1 MGETI
6 INGIIEVSQ
15 EVVGQLQYDI
25 GVKGDTGDS
34 GVYHAGQLN
43 VIENTSTLKKSAS
56 GSVILIDDVS
66 PVTHDMSVKISS
78 IPNKNLLNRLI
89 AKAHSSDMSVP
100 TEDFINTYCSKKI
113 SFKQGITYTFSIKSV
128 SGFSGGDAVWAPDFY
143 IFDNGSL
150 FVANATSPPVVFNT
164 DFFTSDSS
172 ENEYV
177 CYDGSALW
185 SKANMIQNLGPWS
198 MTITPVKDFEAAF
211 IVTDGYVTD
220 SVVVTEAQIEVGS
233 TATSYEPYIENP
245 VTDLTAVKVNTYG
258 KNFININSIANDI
271 VKKNPTSC
279 EITNFDG
286 KRCLKIGTTST
297 IRYTIQT
304 LIPLYGL
311 QLKVYSTGYSA
322 SFMGYTKKD
331 TETSVYYISVSAENE
346 WVNITRYY
354 PDASQYYTG
363 IQFYK
368 TDVTKPIYI
377 DLDSVMLEASHTAT
391 EYEPYKGSEYTPSA
405 DGTVEGVTSIYPSTT
420 LTTDAEGVIID
431 CEYYKDIDVDDV
443 IERTVTT
450 YTNPKIKIIG
460 DYAFRNCS
468 ALTHADFPAATSTGP
483 YSFYDCK
490 SLISVDFPAA
500 TIIGSSAFYGC
511 SALTTINFP
520 AITSVGSNA
529 FYGCSALTTINF
541 PAVTSIANFTF
552 NSCSSLT
559 TINFPAVTSIGNNAF
574 YNCKSLISADFPV
587 AKSINNYAFY
597 GCSALTTINFPAV
610 TSIGNNAFYACL
622 ALTHADFPAVTS
634 IGAYAFYSCNSL
646 ISADFPVAANIGPYS
661 FYGCSALTHADFP
674 VAKSISA
681 YTFYNCKSLIS
692 ADFPVATNIYSYAFY
707 NCSALTAL
715 ILRSSTICTLS
726 NKNAFTGC
734 THITGTGGYIYVP
747 SSLINTYK
755 TATNWVTYASKF
767 RALENYTVD
776 GTTTGALDESKVS
789 A

>member
-15 EVVGQLQYDI
+15 EVVGQLQYDT

-34 GVYHAGQLN
+34 DVYHAGQLN
-43 VIENTSTLKKSAS
+43 VIENTSTLKKSVS
-56 GSVILIDDVS
+56 GSTIIIDDVS
-66 PVTHDMSVKISS
+66 PVTHEMNVKISP
-78 IPNKNLLNRLI
+78 IPQKNLLNRLI
-89 AKAHSSDMSVP
+89 AKAYNSSDMNVP

-113 SFKQGITYTFSIKSV
+113 SFKQGTTYAFSIKSV
-128 SGFSGGDAVWAPDFY
+128 SGFSGNVAWSPKFY

-150 FVANATSPPVVFNT
+150 FVSNTTSSPPVTFST

-172 ENEYV
+172 ANEYV
-177 CYDGSALW
+177 CQNGLALW
-185 SKANMIQNLGPWS
+185 SKANIIPNQGPWS
-198 MTITPVKDFEAAF
+198 MTITPVKDFEAVF
-211 IVTDGYVTD
+211 IVTDGTVTD
-220 SVVVTEAQIEVGS
+220 SIIVTEAQIEVGS

-286 KRCLKIGTTST
+286 KRCLKIGATST

-311 QLKVYSTGYSA
+311 QLKAYSTGYSV
-322 SFMGYTKKD
+322 SFMSYTKKD

-346 WVNITRYY
+346 WVNITRYHSGV
-354 PDASQYYTG
+354 SQYYTE

-368 TDVTKPIYI
+368 EDASKPIYI
-377 DLDSVMLEASHTAT
+377 DLDSVMLEASHTET

-405 DGTVEGVTSIYPSTT
+405 DGTVEGVTSLYPSTT

-468 ALTHADFPAATSTGP
+468 ALTHVDFPAATSTGS

-490 SLISVDFPAA
+490 SLISVDFPAV
-500 TIIGSSAFYGC
+500 ISI
-511 SALTTINFP
+511 
-520 AITSVGSNA
+520 GSNA
-529 FYGCSALTTINF
+529 FYGCS
-541 PAVTSIANFTF
+541 
-552 NSCSSLT
+552 SLT
-559 TINFPAVTSIGNNAF
+559 TINFSAVTSIGSNAF
-574 YNCKSLISADFPV
+574 YNCKSLISADF
-587 AKSINNYAFY
+587 
-597 GCSALTTINFPAV
+597 L
-610 TSIGNNAFYACL
+610 
-622 ALTHADFPAVTS
+622 
-634 IGAYAFYSCNSL
+634 
-646 ISADFPVAANIGPYS
+646 
-661 FYGCSALTHADFP
+661 
-674 VAKSISA
+674 
-681 YTFYNCKSLIS
+681 
-692 ADFPVATNIYSYAFY
+692 VATTIYSYAFY
-707 NCSALTAL
+707 NCSALNAL
-715 ILRSSTICTLS
+715 ILRNSTICTLS

-734 THITGTGGYIYVP
+734 ILINGTGGYIYVP

-776 GTTTGALDESKVS
+776 GTTTGALDESKVN